1 MAFFDHWGG
10 GGNHWHISRRESM
23 TQGITRRSLLQS
35 LAGGLA
41 GGTLTAG
48 LAAESL
54 AGALPAPSGSAS
66 RNAPMERLRR
76 QIDPDRVL
84 LWENTRKEIRELLES
99 GLLKAAI
106 LPAGSIEQHN
116 EHIALVEDTAHAT
129 FYAKQIALELYPQV
143 IVAPPSFCGYAP
155 YWMSR
160 KGSITL
166 RRKTFQDYI
175 FDVLH
180 SLKTNGIHTLLV
192 LNGHGGNQQPL
203 KEMEE
208 TWRGK
213 LGVTMEVDSVWAPTP
228 PDFVKTVLESKK
240 RLSHAE
246 EYETSIALAAHPHRV
261 RRVSMKEYDDANLNY
276 ESGFSPEVEHFLRI
290 DGRTFIDGRINEEG
304 ENATDRA
311 RQEQSLLA
319 TAAKGEKL
327 IARVVEYYVEKLQ
340 KMIAATESG
349 QPWPPA

>member
-1 MAFFDHWGG
+1 
-10 GGNHWHISRRESM
+10 M
-23 TQGITRRSLLQS
+23 TQGITRRSLLRS

-41 GGTLTAG
+41 TGTLTAG

-76 QIDPDRVL
+76 RIDPDRVL

-160 KGSITL
+160 KGTVTL
-166 RRKTFQDYI
+166 RRKTFQAYI
-175 FDVLH
+175 FDVLD
-180 SLKTNGIHTLLV
+180 SLKTQGIRTLLV

-208 TWRGK
+208 TWRSK
-213 LGVTMEVDSVWAPTP
+213 LGVTLDVDSVWAPTTP
-228 PDFVKTVLESKK
+228 EFVKTVLESKE

-261 RRVSMKEYDDANLNY
+261 RRVSMKEYDDARLNF
-276 ESGFSPEVEHFLRI
+276 ESGFSPEVAHFLRI

-304 ENATDRA
+304 ENAVDRA
-311 RQEQSLLA
+311 RQKQSLLA
-319 TAAKGEKL
+319 TAAKGEML
-327 IARVVEYYVEKLQ
+327 IARVVEYYVEKMQ

-349 QPWPPA
+349 QPWPSA

>member
-1 MAFFDHWGG
+1 
-10 GGNHWHISRRESM
+10 
-23 TQGITRRSLLQS
+23 
-35 LAGGLA
+35 
-41 GGTLTAG
+41 
-48 LAAESL
+48 
-54 AGALPAPSGSAS
+54 
-66 RNAPMERLRR
+66 
-76 QIDPDRVL
+76 
-84 LWENTRKEIRELLES
+84 
-99 GLLKAAI
+99 
-106 LPAGSIEQHN
+106 
-116 EHIALVEDTAHAT
+116 
-129 FYAKQIALELYPQV
+129 LYPRV

-228 PDFVKTVLESKK
+228 PDFVKTVLESEK